1 MAETL
6 LSPSNVLLFGRVLED
21 IAIVKKPGDRHNPF
35 TQPRKGTPSQIEL
48 QLLSDDSR
56 FARIYAFSYEGVF
69 YELPR
74 PVVFLVHGP
83 GVDASE
89 GSKGGEAGGDGPR
102 DPNRARAPG
111 NPSLIGTSAADF
123 QHADDVKVWSY
134 DQADYTIR
142 MDMDIG
148 MFEQVL
154 LDAVIGGSPG
164 TDVSGMNARGMNAR
178 GMNARGMNAR
188 GMNARG
194 MNARGGNSD

>member
-1 MAETL
+1 MTETL
-6 LSPSNVLLFGRVLED
+6 LSTSNVLLFGRVIAD
-21 IAIVKKPGDRHNPF
+21 ITIRAEPDARHTPF
-35 TQPRKGTPSQIEL
+35 VQPRAGSVSQIEQ
-48 QLLSDDSR
+48 QLVSDGAQ

-74 PVVFLVHGP
+74 PVVFLVHGE
-83 GVDASE
+83 GVDVSE
-89 GSKGGEAGGDGPR
+89 RTKGESIGGGR
-102 DPNRARAPG
+102 EPNRARAPG
-111 NPSLIGTSAADF
+111 NPSLIGTSSADF
-123 QHADDVKVWSY
+123 QHADDVRVWSY

-142 MDMDIG
+142 MDLEIG

-154 LDAVIGGSPG
+154 LDATLGGSTG